1 MNYSNISRNHHY
13 NEILLVPYS
22 FKVVLSFVSSVAMLV
37 SAIGNILVIT
47 SFVKTLSL
55 RNSTNSYITSM
66 AVSDLLFVAVDL
78 ALYASSRLFV
88 LGGSVSSFQ
97 CKFGRYIANVSY
109 SVSIESLVL
118 MTVDRYIAIVYP
130 MKVILITGKMRTAFI
145 LASWII
151 PMGML
156 APFLHYYKRA
166 QELDGPLICTMGSK
180 LLHAVYTFMGIVLL
194 FIIPLIVIVILN
206 SRIMKA
212 LRTTTQGVPNPNLS
226 NSARRHQQNRK
237 IIKTL
242 IAINVIFFA
251 CWTLYYL
258 SIIFFVF
265 FEHVLRRDSQEIL
278 VITCLYLPALLS
290 TVANPVIL
298 FIFSKNYRQA
308 LKNCFRPFVVKCRS
322 CLGRQEVT
330 GLQSTDLN

>member
-1 MNYSNISRNHHY
+1 MNYSNISRNYHY

-22 FKVVLSFVSSVAMLV
+22 FKVALSVASSVAMLV

-55 RNSTNSYITSM
+55 RNGTNSYITSM

-118 MTVDRYIAIVYP
+118 ITVDRYIAIVYP
-130 MKVILITGKMRTAFI
+130 MKVILIAGKMRTAFI

-151 PMGML
+151 PMGVL
-156 APFLHYYKRA
+156 APFLHYYKKT
-166 QELDGPLICTMGSK
+166 QELDEPLICTMGSK
-180 LLHAVYTFMGIVLL
+180 LLNTVYTFMGIVLL

-212 LRTTTQGVPNPNLS
+212 LRTTPPGIPNPNLS

-242 IAINVIFFA
+242 IAINVIFFT

-265 FEHVLRRDSQEIL
+265 FEHVLRRDSQEML
-278 VITCLYLPALLS
+278 VITCLYFPALLS
-290 TVANPVIL
+290 TTANPTIL
-298 FIFSKNYRQA
+298 YISSKNYRQA
-308 LKNCFRPFVVKCRS
+308 FKSCFRPVVVKCRS
-322 CLGRQEVT
+322 CFGV
-330 GLQSTDLN
+330 SK

>member
-1 MNYSNISRNHHY
+1 MNYSNISHNHHY

-22 FKVVLSFVSSVAMLV
+22 FKVAFSVASSVAMLV
-37 SAIGNILVIT
+37 SAIGNILVVT
-47 SFVKTLSL
+47 SFVKTLGL
-55 RNSTNSYITSM
+55 RNSTNGYITSM

-78 ALYASSRLFV
+78 ALYASSRLFA
-88 LGGSVSSFQ
+88 LGGSVSSVQ

-118 MTVDRYIAIVYP
+118 ITVDRYIAIVFP
-130 MKVILITGKMRTAFI
+130 MKVILVTGKMRTAFI

-151 PMGML
+151 PMGVL
-156 APFLHYYKRA
+156 APFLHYFKKTEER
-166 QELDGPLICTMGSK
+166 DGPLICTMGSE
-180 LLHAVYTFMGIVLL
+180 LLNVVYLFMGFVLL

-212 LRTTTQGVPNPNLS
+212 LRTTTPGVLNPNLN
-226 NSARRHQQNRK
+226 NSAKRHQQNRK

-242 IAINVIFFA
+242 IAINFIFFA

-258 SIIFFVF
+258 SIIVFVF
-265 FEHVLRRDSQEIL
+265 FKHLLRRDSQEML
-278 VITCLYLPALLS
+278 VITCLYLPSLLS
-290 TVANPVIL
+290 TVANPAIL

-308 LKNCFRPFVVKCRS
+308 LKSCFRPVVVKCRS
-322 CLGRQEVT
+322 CFARQQVT
-330 GLQSTDLN
+330 GL